1 VFAGPAHVCLVS
13 CFCFGI
19 GKVFSANLSSKA
31 DPSFA
36 FTLDQLPA
44 EKKLARQVPK
54 GRVLGPCRITG
65 KAHPLSVVSAYR
77 RR

>member
-36 FTLDQLPA
+36 FTQVHLNSYVLP
-44 EKKLARQVPK
+44 VF
-54 GRVLGPCRITG
+54 
-65 KAHPLSVVSAYR
+65 
-77 RR
+77 